1 VLPLLV
7 LLASIMRPGQ
17 LSAQEQE
24 CRWCVPCPY
33 DENLMT
39 LMDSHITMFLVLD
52 FAILGGCEDYPCHD
66 LLPCE
71 PEEEIPDDVLEEV
84 VTLVEN
90 GTAWEIL
97 AYAARF
103 PDRIEPVR
111 ERGVLIVR
119 HGCRGSTV
127 TVLALNDE
135 S

>member
-1 VLPLLV
+1 
-7 LLASIMRPGQ
+7 
-17 LSAQEQE
+17 
-24 CRWCVPCPY
+24 
-33 DENLMT
+33 MT

-103 PDRIEPVR
+103 PDSGTYETRVARVCNSHLMYTVLETEEGDTRVQVLEPVLMGA
-111 ERGVLIVR
+111 GVR
-119 HGCRGSTV
+119 WGGTTGS
-127 TVLALNDE
+127 